1 MDDKKTFNNNISTWF
16 IEKDCT
22 FIILDKEKKGY
33 QNFRWG
39 DFGETKQKNQIDEN
53 LKKKFVLFMLFS
65 FDLNFWKAKT

>member
-1 MDDKKTFNNNISTWF
+1 MVKKSRTFKKKNLKNSRWTKKTFNNNISTWF

-39 DFGETKQKNQIDEN
+39 DFGETKQKTKLMKI
-53 LKKKFVLFMLFS
+53 
-65 FDLNFWKAKT
+65 